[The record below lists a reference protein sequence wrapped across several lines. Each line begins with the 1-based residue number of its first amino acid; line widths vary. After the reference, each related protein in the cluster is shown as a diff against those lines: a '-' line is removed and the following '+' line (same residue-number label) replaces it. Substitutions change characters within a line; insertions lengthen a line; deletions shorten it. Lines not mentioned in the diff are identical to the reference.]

1 MHMCPY
7 RRIQIY
13 RESAERS
20 LKADEAWPARAG
32 RRGLP
37 PDNRLTSSSKLCSAR
52 RACRCIRLA

>member
-20 LKADEAWPARAG
+20 LKADEAWQARAAG
-32 RRGLP
+32 EGCFP
-37 PDNRLTSSSKLCSAR
+37 TTD
-52 RACRCIRLA
+52 